1 MPPTGTTVSRAVF
14 TDLIRVRPMPD
25 FGADSVSFK
34 PSIGIFGGRNDD
46 ETMN

>member
-14 TDLIRVRPMPD
+14 TD